1 MYDKK
6 YALEINNCYS
16 SYIQS
21 NVYFIYIVF
30 CFIEGIN
37 NLSHINLLFHGI
49 IVGIIIFQTSVIAP
63 TVFKTINSEETSRFL
78 RIIFPKFFIF
88 IGALGAMSLL
98 VELLYEKN
106 ISTISTSVLTVLV
119 AFLCY
124 AIIPSTNSATDEG
137 NQKKFKK
144 LHFISVL
151 STMIILLLNIA
162 PFFVA
167 I

>member
-1 MYDKK
+1 
-6 YALEINNCYS
+6 
-16 SYIQS
+16 
-21 NVYFIYIVF
+21 
-30 CFIEGIN
+30 
-37 NLSHINLLFHGI
+37 
-49 IVGIIIFQTSVIAP
+49 
-63 TVFKTINSEETSRFL
+63 L

-98 VELLYEKN
+98 AELLYEKN
-106 ISTISTSVLTVLV
+106 ISTISISVVTVLM

-124 AIIPSTNSATDEG
+124 VIIPSTNSATDEG

-162 PFFVA
+162 TFFVA

>member
-1 MYDKK
+1 M
-6 YALEINNCYS
+6 S
-16 SYIQS
+16 Q
-21 NVYFIYIVF
+21 
-30 CFIEGIN
+30 
-37 NLSHINLLFHGI
+37 INLLFHGI

-98 VELLYEKN
+98 AELLYEKN
-106 ISTISTSVLTVLV
+106 ISTISISVVTVLM

-124 AIIPSTNSATDEG
+124 VIIPSTNSATDEG

-144 LHFISVL
+144 LHFMSVS

-162 PFFVA
+162 TFFVA

>member
-1 MYDKK
+1 M
-6 YALEINNCYS
+6 S
-16 SYIQS
+16 Q
-21 NVYFIYIVF
+21 
-30 CFIEGIN
+30 
-37 NLSHINLLFHGI
+37 INLLFHGI

-63 TVFKTINSEETSRFL
+63 TVFKTINPKETSRFL

-88 IGALGAMSLL
+88 ICALGAMSLL
-98 VELLYEKN
+98 AELLYEKN
-106 ISTISTSVLTVLV
+106 ISTISISVVTVLM

-124 AIIPSTNSATDEG
+124 VIIPSTNSATDEG

-162 PFFVA
+162 TFFVA